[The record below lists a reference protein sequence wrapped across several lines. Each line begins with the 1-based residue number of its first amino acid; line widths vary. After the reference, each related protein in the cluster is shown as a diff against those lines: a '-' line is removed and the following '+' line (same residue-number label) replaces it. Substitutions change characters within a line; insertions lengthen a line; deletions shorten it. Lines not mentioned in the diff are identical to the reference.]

1 MCGIS
6 GILNRSSE
14 SIFTSH
20 LVRMNDS
27 QSHRGPDGKGF
38 LIITDKKSHP
48 LLWRGGNHENVGL
61 PDRKIAV
68 GLAHNWLAIQDQ
80 NPLAQQPIL
89 SKGSRYW
96 LVYNGEIYNF
106 HELRTELEKKGYQFD
121 TKSDTEVLLSLWVEY
136 GEESVYRLRGMFA
149 FLIYDSKE
157 ETLWAVRDRFGIKP
171 LYYAKIFRSKG
182 MLFSSEIRALHA
194 SRLVKKK
201 LHEENTLAFLAAAVN
216 KPDITETIYEDVF
229 EVPPGQIIKIRGNEI
244 ESHSY
249 YRLEAPRA
257 HFTNHQHKKAI
268 DKLRESFL
276 ETISIHLRSCREI
289 GTCLSGGL
297 DSTNIAYAIHQLI
310 GEKKSRFKAF
320 TFGDADHQDVQLA
333 KLASQRIDFDHICY
347 SSHDELLI
355 DDLIDLIRICEIP
368 NHTWGPIN
376 QHLLIKNIH
385 ENHPLPVLMD
395 GQGGDEVFSG
405 YPWYIAVFES
415 FIREQHNSETAER
428 FVKEF
433 NRRLPLPELIFK
445 ATLQVYFSKKKWIQ
459 MFDQGATHLLSL
471 SMDDILSLPAT
482 VFYLNDLEDW
492 PAFRYR
498 ELYHRELQHFLRQTD
513 RIGMWHSIE
522 NRVPYVDHELVGL
535 IGTFDPLLLFHKGY
549 YKYPLRVL
557 FPKIPNRVRFNT
569 NKVGFWETYSTL
581 PDLKPRL
588 ESLISASTFLSQFVR
603 DINQV
608 DQLGDMA
615 LWRFFQIAVLDS

>member
-14 SIFTSH
+14 SVFTSH

-38 LIITDKKSHP
+38 FIITDKESEP
-48 LLWRGGNHENVGL
+48 LLWRGGNHENVEL
-61 PDRKIAV
+61 PDRKITV

-80 NPLAQQPIL
+80 NPLAQQPML
-89 SKGSRYW
+89 SKEYPYW

-106 HELRTELEKKGYQFD
+106 HELRNDLKKKGYQFD
-121 TKSDTEVLLSLWVEY
+121 THSDTEVLLNLWVEY

-171 LYYAKIFRSKG
+171 LYYAHILRSKG
-182 MLFSSEIRALHA
+182 MLFGSEIRAIHA
-194 SRLVKKK
+194 SGLVKKK

-229 EVPPGQIIKIRGNEI
+229 EVPPGQIIKIKGDEI

-249 YRLEAPRA
+249 YRLEAPQT
-257 HFTNHQHKKAI
+257 HFHNHQYGKAI

-297 DSTNIAYAIHQLI
+297 DSTNIAYAIHQLT
-310 GEKKSRFKAF
+310 GNQHSRFKAF
-320 TFGDADHQDVQLA
+320 TFGDADHQDVRLA
-333 KLASQRIDFDHICY
+333 KLASQIIDFDHICY
-347 SSHDELLI
+347 PSQDELLI
-355 DDLIDLIRICEIP
+355 EDLIDLIRICEIP

-385 ENHPLPVLMD
+385 KNQSLPVLMD

-405 YPWYIAVFES
+405 YPWYIAVFEN
-415 FIREQHNSETAER
+415 FIREQYNGETAAR

-445 ATLQVYFSKKKWIQ
+445 TTLQVYFSKRKWIQ
-459 MFDQGATHLLSL
+459 MFDQGATRILNL
-471 SMDDILSLPAT
+471 SMDDVLSLPAT
-482 VFYLNDLEDW
+482 DFYLNDLEDW
-492 PAFRYR
+492 PNFRYR

-557 FPKIPNRVRFNT
+557 FPKIPSRVRFNI
-569 NKVGFWETYSTL
+569 NKVGFWENYSKL
-581 PDLKPRL
+581 PDLKSRSEP
-588 ESLISASTFLSQFVR
+588 LISASSFLSQYVR

-608 DQLGDMA
+608 DKLGDMA